1 MIQKCDG
8 VKILDLEEKLEVTG
22 SEYMVT
28 AEKGNNYK
36 LPLESVADIVI
47 GSSKFKAAIKEYINS
62 KTNSILKTN
71 ILRNNRDVVATIV
84 YNELTDLLEFSNT
97 SSVTTPIDSE
107 ILKRYLHQVKPQL
120 YSGIPMKL
128 KPYCIKCGCG
138 NGYFRGLYDP
148 YVLALLTEDAD
159 PWLWEDNG
167 VVLLEQQK
175 ENNLIDNDSK
185 N

>member
-1 MIQKCDG
+1 MD
-8 VKILDLEEKLEVTG
+8 
-22 SEYMVT
+22 
-28 AEKGNNYK
+28 
-36 LPLESVADIVI
+36 
-47 GSSKFKAAIKEYINS
+47 KAKEYINS

-84 YNELTDLLEFSNT
+84 YNELTDLLEFSNA

-148 YVLALLTEDAD
+148 YVLALLTQDFM
-159 PWLWEDNG
+159 G
-167 VVLLEQQK
+167 SVG
-175 ENNLIDNDSK
+175 
-185 N
+185 